1 MDQTLLPIA
10 AFVAVLSA
18 VGAVLFGLRDLF
30 SSQEKK
36 RLELKQLVR
45 ILPKDTDRDSQGGVQ
60 RFDRWFTL
68 LLYQSGL
75 GLAAGAAVMF
85 FALCAIGTGGFVF
98 VLTEEAPVSIL
109 AGLLM
114 MPGVMGILVGIR
126 RRRMKKFEEQ
136 FPNSLDILARAVR
149 AGESVEQAIELV
161 SKSTQEPVASEYRR
175 CSNQLEMGLSV
186 PATVQSLGDRIGQ
199 SDVKIFSSTLA
210 IHRDGGGNLAEA
222 LEPGRDVAPTPRWG
236 AGGRVRDRF
245 AEGLAGGVAE
255 VEAVADAPLVR
266 FELESPPPHALHDT
280 RHDRPDAHVG
290 TVDAEPAEPPYGRV
304 APVVV
309 DDGVGL
315 GPV

>member
-30 SSQEKK
+30 SSREKK

-45 ILPKDTDRDSQGGVQ
+45 ILPKDIDRDSQGGVQ

-75 GLAAGAAVMF
+75 GLAAGAAVML

-222 LEPGRDVAPTPRWG
+222 LERLASLIRDRLDYRRQMSSVTS
-236 AGGRVRDRF
+236 GGRFSV
-245 AEGLAGGVAE
+245 LVIL
-255 VEAVADAPLVR
+255 VLAPLL
-266 FELESPPPHALHDT
+266 FGYLFLI
-280 RHDRPDAHVG
+280 RPEYGMGLWQDPIGRWMLLTSIVG
-290 TVDAEPAEPPYGRV
+290 QV
-304 APVVV
+304 
-309 DDGVGL
+309 L
-315 GPV
+315 GMFWVSQILKSDY

>member
-1 MDQTLLPIA
+1 MEQTLLPIA

-45 ILPKDTDRDSQGGVQ
+45 ILPKESGQDSQGAVQ

-75 GLAAGAAVMF
+75 SLAAGTAVMLF
-85 FALCAIGTGGFVF
+85 FLCAAGAGGFVF
-98 VLTEEAPVSIL
+98 VLTEEAPVAIL
-109 AGLLM
+109 AGLMM
-114 MPGVMGILVGIR
+114 MPVVMGVLVGIR
-126 RRRMKKFEEQ
+126 RRRMKMFEEQ

-161 SKSTQEPVASEYRR
+161 SQSTQEPVASEYRR

-222 LEPGRDVAPTPRWG
+222 LERLASLIRDRLDYRRQMSSVTS
-236 AGGRVRDRF
+236 GGRFSV
-245 AEGLAGGVAE
+245 LVIL
-255 VEAVADAPLVR
+255 VLAPLLFGYLFLIRPEYGMGLWQDPIGRWMLLTSIVGQ
-266 FELESPPPHALHDT
+266 ALGMFWVSQILKSD
-280 RHDRPDAHVG
+280 
-290 TVDAEPAEPPYGRV
+290 Y
-304 APVVV
+304 
-309 DDGVGL
+309 
-315 GPV
+315 

>member
-1 MDQTLLPIA
+1 MDQTLLPSA

-45 ILPKDTDRDSQGGVQ
+45 ILPKDSDQDSQGGVQ
-60 RFDRWFTL
+60 KFDRWFTL

-75 GLAAGAAVMF
+75 GLAAGAAVML
-85 FALCAIGTGGFVF
+85 FALCAIGAGGFVF

-109 AGLLM
+109 TGLLM

-126 RRRMKKFEEQ
+126 RRRMKKFEQQ

-222 LEPGRDVAPTPRWG
+222 LERLASLIRDRLDYRRQMSSVTS
-236 AGGRVRDRF
+236 GGRFSV
-245 AEGLAGGVAE
+245 LVIL
-255 VEAVADAPLVR
+255 VLAPLL
-266 FELESPPPHALHDT
+266 FGYLFLI
-280 RHDRPDAHVG
+280 RPEYGMGLWQDPIGRWMLLTSIVG
-290 TVDAEPAEPPYGRV
+290 QV
-304 APVVV
+304 
-309 DDGVGL
+309 L
-315 GPV
+315 GMFWVSQILKSDY

>member
-1 MDQTLLPIA
+1 MEQTLLPIA

-45 ILPKDTDRDSQGGVQ
+45 ILPKNSDQDSQGGVQ

-75 GLAAGAAVMF
+75 GLAAGAAVMLF
-85 FALCAIGTGGFVF
+85 VLCAAGAGGFVF
-98 VLTEEAPVSIL
+98 VLTEEAPVAIL
-109 AGLLM
+109 TGLM
-114 MPGVMGILVGIR
+114 MMPVVMGVLVGIR
-126 RRRMKKFEEQ
+126 RRRMKKFEQQ

-161 SKSTQEPVASEYRR
+161 SQSTQEPVASEYRR

-222 LEPGRDVAPTPRWG
+222 LERLASLIRDRLDYRRQMSSVTS
-236 AGGRVRDRF
+236 GGRFSV
-245 AEGLAGGVAE
+245 LVIL
-255 VEAVADAPLVR
+255 VLAPLL
-266 FELESPPPHALHDT
+266 FGYLFLI
-280 RHDRPDAHVG
+280 RPEYGMGLWQDPIGRWMLLTSIVG
-290 TVDAEPAEPPYGRV
+290 QV
-304 APVVV
+304 
-309 DDGVGL
+309 L
-315 GPV
+315 GMFWVSQILKSDY

>member
-1 MDQTLLPIA
+1 MEQILLPIA

-36 RLELKQLVR
+36 RLALKQLVR
-45 ILPKDTDRDSQGGVQ
+45 ILPKDSDQDSQGAVQ
-60 RFDRWFTL
+60 RFDSWFTL

-75 GLAAGAAVMF
+75 SLAAGTAVMLF
-85 FALCAIGTGGFVF
+85 FLCAAGAGGFVF
-98 VLTEEAPVSIL
+98 VLTEEAPVAIL
-109 AGLLM
+109 AGLMM
-114 MPGVMGILVGIR
+114 MPVVMGVLVGIR
-126 RRRMKKFEEQ
+126 RRRMKMFEEQ

-161 SKSTQEPVASEYRR
+161 SQSTQEPVASEYRR

-222 LEPGRDVAPTPRWG
+222 LERLASLIRDRLDYRRQMSSVTS
-236 AGGRVRDRF
+236 GGRFSV
-245 AEGLAGGVAE
+245 LVIL
-255 VEAVADAPLVR
+255 VLAPLLFGYLFLIRPEYGMGLWQDPIGRWMLLTSIVGQ
-266 FELESPPPHALHDT
+266 ALGMFWVSQILKSD
-280 RHDRPDAHVG
+280 
-290 TVDAEPAEPPYGRV
+290 Y
-304 APVVV
+304 
-309 DDGVGL
+309 
-315 GPV
+315 

>member
-222 LEPGRDVAPTPRWG
+222 LERLASLIRDRLDYRRQMSSVTS
-236 AGGRVRDRF
+236 GGRFSV
-245 AEGLAGGVAE
+245 LVIL
-255 VEAVADAPLVR
+255 VLAPLL
-266 FELESPPPHALHDT
+266 FGYLFLI
-280 RHDRPDAHVG
+280 RPEYGMGLWQDPIGRWMLLTSIVG
-290 TVDAEPAEPPYGRV
+290 QV
-304 APVVV
+304 
-309 DDGVGL
+309 L
-315 GPV
+315 GMFWVSQILKSDY

>member
-1 MDQTLLPIA
+1 
-10 AFVAVLSA
+10 
-18 VGAVLFGLRDLF
+18 
-30 SSQEKK
+30 
-36 RLELKQLVR
+36 
-45 ILPKDTDRDSQGGVQ
+45 
-60 RFDRWFTL
+60 
-68 LLYQSGL
+68 
-75 GLAAGAAVMF
+75 MF
-85 FALCAIGTGGFVF
+85 I
-98 VLTEEAPVSIL
+98 LTEEAPVSIL

-222 LEPGRDVAPTPRWG
+222 LERLASLIRDRLDYRRQMSSVTS
-236 AGGRVRDRF
+236 GGRFSV
-245 AEGLAGGVAE
+245 LVIL
-255 VEAVADAPLVR
+255 VLAPLL
-266 FELESPPPHALHDT
+266 FGYLFLI
-280 RHDRPDAHVG
+280 RPEYGMGLWQDPIGRWMLLTSIVG
-290 TVDAEPAEPPYGRV
+290 QV
-304 APVVV
+304 
-309 DDGVGL
+309 L
-315 GPV
+315 GMFWVSQILKSDY

>member
-30 SSQEKK
+30 SSREKK

-75 GLAAGAAVMF
+75 GLAAGAAVML

-98 VLTEEAPVSIL
+98 VLTEEAPLSIL

-222 LEPGRDVAPTPRWG
+222 LERLASLIRDRLDYRRQMSSVTS
-236 AGGRVRDRF
+236 GGRFSV
-245 AEGLAGGVAE
+245 LVIL
-255 VEAVADAPLVR
+255 VLAPLL
-266 FELESPPPHALHDT
+266 FGYLFLI
-280 RHDRPDAHVG
+280 RPEYGMGLWQDPIGRWMLLTSIVG
-290 TVDAEPAEPPYGRV
+290 QV
-304 APVVV
+304 
-309 DDGVGL
+309 L
-315 GPV
+315 GMFWVSQILKSDY

>member
-1 MDQTLLPIA
+1 MDQTLLPVA

-30 SSQEKK
+30 TSREKK
-36 RLELKQLVR
+36 RLEVKQLVR

-75 GLAAGAAVMF
+75 GLAAGAAVML

-222 LEPGRDVAPTPRWG
+222 LERLASLIRDRLDYRRQMSSVTS
-236 AGGRVRDRF
+236 GGRFSV
-245 AEGLAGGVAE
+245 LVIL
-255 VEAVADAPLVR
+255 VLAPLL
-266 FELESPPPHALHDT
+266 FGYLFLI
-280 RHDRPDAHVG
+280 RPEYGMGLWQDPIGRWMLLTSIVG
-290 TVDAEPAEPPYGRV
+290 QV
-304 APVVV
+304 
-309 DDGVGL
+309 L
-315 GPV
+315 GMFWVSQILKSDY

>member
-1 MDQTLLPIA
+1 MEQILLPIA

-45 ILPKDTDRDSQGGVQ
+45 ILPKETGQDSQRAVQ

-75 GLAAGAAVMF
+75 SLAAGTAVMLF
-85 FALCAIGTGGFVF
+85 FLCAAGAGGFVF
-98 VLTEEAPVSIL
+98 VLTEEAPVAIL
-109 AGLLM
+109 AGLMM
-114 MPGVMGILVGIR
+114 MPVVMGVLVGIR
-126 RRRMKKFEEQ
+126 RRRMKMFEEQ

-161 SKSTQEPVASEYRR
+161 SQSTQEPVASEYRR

-222 LEPGRDVAPTPRWG
+222 LERLASLIRDRLDYRRQMSSVTS
-236 AGGRVRDRF
+236 GGRFSV
-245 AEGLAGGVAE
+245 LVIL
-255 VEAVADAPLVR
+255 VLAPLLFGYLFLIR
-266 FELESPPPHALHDT
+266 PEYGMGLWQDPIGRWMLLTSIAGQALGMFWVSQILKSD
-280 RHDRPDAHVG
+280 
-290 TVDAEPAEPPYGRV
+290 Y
-304 APVVV
+304 
-309 DDGVGL
+309 
-315 GPV
+315 

>member
-30 SSQEKK
+30 SSREKK

-45 ILPKDTDRDSQGGVQ
+45 ILPKGTDRDSQGGVQ

-75 GLAAGAAVMF
+75 GLAAGAAVML

-98 VLTEEAPVSIL
+98 ILTEEAPVSIL

-222 LEPGRDVAPTPRWG
+222 LERLASLIRDRLDYRRQMSSVTS
-236 AGGRVRDRF
+236 GGRFSV
-245 AEGLAGGVAE
+245 LVIL
-255 VEAVADAPLVR
+255 VLAPLL
-266 FELESPPPHALHDT
+266 FGYLFLI
-280 RHDRPDAHVG
+280 RPEYGMGLWQDPIGRWMLLTSIVG
-290 TVDAEPAEPPYGRV
+290 QV
-304 APVVV
+304 
-309 DDGVGL
+309 L
-315 GPV
+315 GMFWVSQILKSDY

>member
-30 SSQEKK
+30 SSREKK

-75 GLAAGAAVMF
+75 GLAAGAAVML

-222 LEPGRDVAPTPRWG
+222 LERLASLIRDRLDYRRQMSSVTS
-236 AGGRVRDRF
+236 GGRFSV
-245 AEGLAGGVAE
+245 LVIL
-255 VEAVADAPLVR
+255 VLAPLL
-266 FELESPPPHALHDT
+266 FGYLFLI
-280 RHDRPDAHVG
+280 RPEYGMGLWQDPIGRWMLLTSIVG
-290 TVDAEPAEPPYGRV
+290 QV
-304 APVVV
+304 
-309 DDGVGL
+309 L
-315 GPV
+315 GMFWVSQILKSDY